1 MTTAFALSGGGSLGA
16 TQVGML
22 RALTD
27 CGIRADL
34 VVGASV
40 GALNAACYAARPDTC
55 GVEKLT
61 ELWRRVGEHDVYP
74 LEVPEMLQGLLGR
87 LAGRRMRGPAA
98 SLGFFNY
105 VFPINP
111 LLIGRAAA
119 GRTNHV
125 FSNRRFRTLLDD
137 ALPLQRIEDARSD
150 LKILATDTGDGQA
163 VLLTGGPVVPAL
175 LASIAVPGFYPP
187 VEIDGRQLI
196 DGAVANRTTLDH
208 ALELGADEVYVLAPG
223 MACHLSTAPST
234 VLAMAI
240 HAYNLLEEQ
249 RMAASIRVASAQV
262 RLHVLPSPCPVEI
275 LPMDFRQTEYLIRAA
290 TDTTRRWLALDRR
303 AEPGAPQREA
313 LIHPGT
319 LPTPPRTVLG

>member
-1 MTTAFALSGGGSLGA
+1 MTTGFALSGGGSLGA
-16 TQVGML
+16 AQVGML

-40 GALNAACYAARPDTC
+40 GALNAAYYAARPDAR
-55 GVEKLT
+55 GVEDLA
-61 ELWRRVGEHDVYP
+61 ELWLRVGEHDVYP

-87 LAGRRMRGPAA
+87 LAGRRVPGPAA
-98 SLGFFNY
+98 ALGVFNY

-111 LLIGRAAA
+111 LLIGRAAV

-125 FSNRRFRTLLDD
+125 FSNRRFRLFLED
-137 ALPLQRIEDARSD
+137 ALPLKRIEDARSD
-150 LKILATDTGDGQA
+150 LRILAADARDGRA
-163 VLLTGGPVVPAL
+163 VLLASGPAVPAL
-175 LASIAVPGFYPP
+175 LASTAVPGFYPP
-187 VEIDGRQLI
+187 VEIDGRHLI

-208 ALELGADEVYVLAPG
+208 AIDLGADEVYVLAPG
-223 MACHLSTAPST
+223 LSCHLSAAPST

-249 RMAASIRVASAQV
+249 RLAASISGARARV

-275 LPMDFRQTEYLIRAA
+275 LPIDFRQTEYLIQAA
-290 TDTTRRWLALDRR
+290 TDATFQWLAGNRR
-303 AEPGAPQREA
+303 TEPGTPHTGVG
-313 LIHPGT
+313 IHPGI
-319 LPTPPRTVLG
+319 LPPPPGADPD